1 MEIIDVDP
9 ISGITTTFSY
19 DHANDQFQVGYHQD
33 TTAIQESN
41 KLAQLDVDSHR
52 AQAKNGWSKYARVP
66 NIVIME
72 WKQKYGVDFFNRDH
86 WPRVMKLINSTD
98 YRDVKRTTYYHY
110 R

>member
-1 MEIIDVDP
+1 MQFVDYDP

-19 DHANDQFQVGYHQD
+19 DHANDQFTVGYSQD

-41 KLAQLDVDSHR
+41 KLAQLDMDAHK
-52 AQAKNGWSKYARVP
+52 AQSKNNWNLYARVP

-72 WKQKYGVDFFNRDH
+72 WRQKYGVDFFNKDH
-86 WPRVMKLINSTD
+86 WPDVMKLINSPD
-98 YRDVKRTTYYHY
+98 YRDVKRTSYYHD

>member
-19 DHANDQFQVGYHQD
+19 DHANDQFTVGYFQD

-41 KLAQLDVDSHR
+41 KLAQLDIDSHR
-52 AQAKNGWSKYARVP
+52 KQAKNNWNLYARVP

-72 WKQKYGVDFFNRDH
+72 WKRKYGVDFFNRDH
-86 WPRVMKLINSTD
+86 WPRVMKLINSRD
-98 YRDVKRTTYYHY
+98 YADVKRTTYYHD